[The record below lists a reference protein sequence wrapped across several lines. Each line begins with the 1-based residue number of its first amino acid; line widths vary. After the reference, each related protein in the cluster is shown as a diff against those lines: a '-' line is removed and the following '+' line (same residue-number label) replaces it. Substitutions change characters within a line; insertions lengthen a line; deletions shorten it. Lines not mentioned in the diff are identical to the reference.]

1 MFNFFI
7 LVPIVYIE
15 KMDKQTC

>member
-7 LVPIVYIE
+7 LILSFKRIC
-15 KMDKQTC
+15 DQ